1 MTNPGVSLFF
11 PRDNAWYRH
20 LAGQIAGGFAGRDVR
35 LSWHCGPLSEAEMLA
50 WIKERGTRV
59 IFDMNRP
66 RSDLPYLPADI
77 VHICWV
83 VDFNGRPISDFQGSE
98 ITYLFGPKWLEKYP
112 HHAFYR
118 WFGPGA
124 CPKSYYPSGAAPAGR
139 AAFVGHIPRPWR
151 TEELA
156 RDISQSDP
164 PLKFGEF
171 LPHIEQALLEHRAS
185 LKVHE
190 DYMCLLT
197 DLALSVFGVE
207 LAFDRT
213 LAYDMTGRLI
223 RLVNRRELLD
233 ALVDLK
239 LPLDIYGPEN
249 WRDWPAY
256 RDYYRRF
263 LNDPG
268 DMRAVYESSM
278 NFHEGN
284 GMHFRVVDCMA
295 SAGLIFVRKGAYDEN
310 PGGIK
315 TFFTPGEHYIEFDID
330 DLSDKVGFYRDNPQE
345 ANRIRNNA
353 AQEILNHHTWR
364 HRVDSIFNDLKTI
377 GYSSV

>member
-1 MTNPGVSLFF
+1 MTALSISLFF

-35 LSWHCGPLSEAEMLA
+35 LSWHCGPLNEAEILA
-50 WIKERGTRV
+50 WIKDRGTRV

-66 RSDLPYLPADI
+66 RSDLPCLPADI
-77 VHICWV
+77 LHICWV

-112 HHAFYR
+112 YSTFLR

-124 CPKSYYPSGAAPAGR
+124 CPDNYYPSGAEPVDR

-151 TEELA
+151 QEELA
-156 RDISQSDP
+156 RDISQSGP

-171 LPHIEQALLEHRAS
+171 LPHIEQALLENRAS

-190 DYMCLLT
+190 DYMRLLAG
-197 DLALSVFGVE
+197 LALSVFGAE
-207 LAFDRT
+207 LSADRT

-223 RLVNRRELLD
+223 RLLNRRELLD
-233 ALVDLK
+233 ALVNLN

-249 WRDWPAY
+249 WRNWSAY
-256 RDYYRRF
+256 REYYRRF
-263 LNDPG
+263 LDGPA
-268 DMRAVYESSM
+268 DMRAVYASSM

-295 SAGLIFVRKGAYDEN
+295 SAGLIFVRKGEYDEK

-315 TFFTPGEHYIEFDID
+315 TFFAPGEHYIEFDID
-330 DLSDKVGFYRDNPQE
+330 DLSDKVAFYRRNRRE
-345 ANRIRNNA
+345 ADRIRNNA
-353 AQEILNHHTWR
+353 AREIIQHHTWR
-364 HRVDSIFNDLKTI
+364 HRVDSIFNDLTTI
-377 GYSSV
+377 GYLSA